1 MKNNRCIANLLKFI
15 NLLQINS
22 TTDNIQDKT
31 CTRPYLGPI
40 CRTICY
46 NTRPITLYTK
56 NGDLFETT
64 YTLNNET
71 LTSSTFRVEKVEDN
85 CVTLLIL
92 ATNPDGTF
100 TNTNSF
106 ITVNLKCICAV
117 KCLNDTVVENLCNS
131 L

>member
-1 MKNNRCIANLLKFI
+1 MKNNRCIANLLKFV
-15 NLLQINS
+15 NLLQKNS
-22 TTDNIQDKT
+22 TIDNQDIT
-31 CTRPYLGPI
+31 CTKPYLGPI

-46 NTRPITLYTK
+46 NTRPITIYTK

-64 YTLNNET
+64 YTFNNET

-92 ATNPDGTF
+92 ATNPDETY

-106 ITVNLKCICAV
+106 ITINLKCICAV
-117 KCLNDTVVENLCNS
+117 KCLNDTIVENLCNN

>member
-22 TTDNIQDKT
+22 TNDDYHDNSCK
-31 CTRPYLGPI
+31 RPFLGPI
-40 CRTICY
+40 CNSICY

-56 NGDLFETT
+56 YGDLFETT
-64 YTLNNET
+64 YTYNEQT
-71 LTSSTFRVEKVEDN
+71 LTSSTFRIQKINDN

-92 ATNPDGTF
+92 HANPDNTY
-100 TNTNSF
+100 TSTNSY
-106 ITVNLKCICAV
+106 ITVNLNCICAV
-117 KCLNDTVVENLCNS
+117 KCLQDTLIENLCNN